1 MFLLNSLFPSKLASE
16 SVTQSTSVDSDILID
31 LRQLKKAYPTPD
43 GEFWALKGIDLQIR
57 RGELVAIEGKSGAG
71 KSTLINMITGID
83 AVTEGE
89 VSVGG
94 QAIHQLNEGQIAKWR
109 GRNMGVIFQFFQLMP
124 MLTCVENVMLPMDF
138 CNMYGSQKARREK
151 ALELLGQVEIRE
163 QAFKKPSAISG
174 GQQQRVAIARA
185 LANEP
190 PVIAADEPTG
200 NLDSKTADAVF
211 RLFER
216 LVNQGTTILMVTH
229 DRELANRANR
239 TITLVDGQIY
249 EDRHP

>member
-1 MFLLNSLFPSKLASE
+1 
-16 SVTQSTSVDSDILID
+16 
-31 LRQLKKAYPTPD
+31 
-43 GEFWALKGIDLQIR
+43 
-57 RGELVAIEGKSGAG
+57 
-71 KSTLINMITGID
+71 
-83 AVTEGE
+83 
-89 VSVGG
+89 
-94 QAIHQLNEGQIAKWR
+94 
-109 GRNMGVIFQFFQLMP
+109 
-124 MLTCVENVMLPMDF
+124 
-138 CNMYGSQKARREK
+138 
-151 ALELLGQVEIRE
+151 
-163 QAFKKPSAISG
+163 SG

-229 DRELANRANR
+229 DRELAHRANR

-249 EDRHP
+249 EDKLA